1 MRRFTAWKLLLDS
14 VIYPIIC
21 LKSVCLA
28 TFMQLAILAQSPR
41 EMSQTDRILPR
52 YFLSR
57 VRISIRP
64 RYFLNAK
71 NPKTTVAA
79 RSPTGQRHRPSERR
93 NNLNGSL
100 YLHARWR
107 DRPRLGAGKIQL
119 SPPIPSATLATD
131 AGLHPQVICTC
142 VSLKFIQIRVTNT

>member
-1 MRRFTAWKLLLDS
+1 
-14 VIYPIIC
+14 
-21 LKSVCLA
+21 
-28 TFMQLAILAQSPR
+28 MQFAILAQSRR

-71 NPKTTVAA
+71 KPKTTVAA
-79 RSPTGQRHRPSERR
+79 RSPTGQRQRPSERR
-93 NNLNGSL
+93 NNLNSSL

-107 DRPRLGAGKIQL
+107 DRPRLGAGKRQL

-131 AGLHPQVICTC
+131 AVLRPQVICTC
-142 VSLKFIQIRVTNT
+142 VSLKFIPIRVTNTYVHTN

>member
-1 MRRFTAWKLLLDS
+1 MNCHNHGTSAVSD
-14 VIYPIIC
+14 IYPIIC
-21 LKSVCLA
+21 LKSVCLSGDVR
-28 TFMQLAILAQSPR
+28 TMQFAILDHSRR
-41 EMSQTDRILPR
+41 EMSQTDRILPS
-52 YFLSR
+52 YFLLR
-57 VRISIRP
+57 VRVSIRP

-71 NPKTTVAA
+71 KPKTTAA

-107 DRPRLGAGKIQL
+107 LGAGKRQL

-131 AGLHPQVICTC
+131 AVLHPQVICTC
-142 VSLKFIQIRVTNT
+142 LSLKFIPIRVTNT

>member
-1 MRRFTAWKLLLDS
+1 
-14 VIYPIIC
+14 
-21 LKSVCLA
+21 
-28 TFMQLAILAQSPR
+28 MQFAILAQSPR
-41 EMSQTDRILPR
+41 EMSQTDRIVPR

-71 NPKTTVAA
+71 KLKTTVAA

-100 YLHARWR
+100 HRCQPSRNRAGNPANLLISRIPAFFPKHPAFLGFFGGEKNRR
-107 DRPRLGAGKIQL
+107 KSPSFVQPKRHFVGNSSFTIKDFRLYDGH
-119 SPPIPSATLATD
+119 SS
-131 AGLHPQVICTC
+131 
-142 VSLKFIQIRVTNT
+142 

>member
-1 MRRFTAWKLLLDS
+1 MLINNGSSMYAHS
-14 VIYPIIC
+14 GNIYFPIYTIIC
-21 LKSVCLA
+21 LKSVCLSGDVR
-28 TFMQLAILAQSPR
+28 TMQFAILAQSRR

-52 YFLSR
+52 YFLLR

-71 NPKTTVAA
+71 KPKTTAA

-107 DRPRLGAGKIQL
+107 DRPRLGAGK
-119 SPPIPSATLATD
+119 
-131 AGLHPQVICTC
+131 VICTC
-142 VSLKFIQIRVTNT
+142 VSLKFIPIRVTNT